1 MNKTTNAVDLKLLVC
16 FEPDEKPSRF
26 VILPICKLINISEN
40 CLNQNFCSKI
50 CYKRFC
56 CLWKFLF
63 FSIVGM
69 LISVLFIIATLF
81 VYGCIPKLR
90 NLRGKCVVC
99 FLATLAIAYIL
110 LSYVQLNGSNHIADL
125 ICFSL
130 AHLIY
135 LSFLSAFAWSNVI
148 NFDLWLGFQWVSLS
162 YQNKSS
168 SWKFIQIFSVDRQAV
183 SIKWLNESDSLFI
196 RFTDLDFR
204 VY

>member
-16 FEPDEKPSRF
+16 FEPAEKPSRF
-26 VILPICKLINISEN
+26 VILPICKLNIYAKIVKTSISVRKSAINI
-40 CLNQNFCSKI
+40 QFC
-50 CYKRFC
+50 
-56 CLWKFLF
+56 
-63 FSIVGM
+63 FSIAGM

-90 NLRGKCVVC
+90 NLRGKCVIC

-110 LSYVQLNGSNHIADL
+110 LSYVQLNGSNHIAYP

-148 NFDLWLGFQWVSLS
+148 NFDLWLGFQ
-162 YQNKSS
+162 
-168 SWKFIQIFSVDRQAV
+168 
-183 SIKWLNESDSLFI
+183 
-196 RFTDLDFR
+196 
-204 VY
+204 